1 MKWWTSPEL
10 SFGLS
15 ALDTMLGVQSAR
27 QQSSEAIAAAQM
39 AGRMERMQ
47 LRHQARLDASQ
58 RHRQLSQVLGTQRA
72 ALSAGNIG
80 GGRTARLLAAQ
91 SQLNARRAQDA
102 ADFGTRMAEQASQ
115 YRERSQV
122 RGFQRRA
129 RDAALQ
135 GGLNLFGDFIDFRR
149 QAQRRSEVEAALP

>member
-91 SQLNARRAQDA
+91 SQLHARRAQDA
-102 ADFGTRMAEQASQ
+102 ADFGTREAGPGGPDRGRVQCGGV
-115 YRERSQV
+115 ER
-122 RGFQRRA
+122 
-129 RDAALQ
+129 
-135 GGLNLFGDFIDFRR
+135 
-149 QAQRRSEVEAALP
+149 

>member
-80 GGRTARLLAAQ
+80 GGRTARLPAPQAPPT
-91 SQLNARRAQDA
+91 ARPAPARA
-102 ADFGTRMAEQASQ
+102 
-115 YRERSQV
+115 
-122 RGFQRRA
+122 
-129 RDAALQ
+129 
-135 GGLNLFGDFIDFRR
+135 GLRPRVG
-149 QAQRRSEVEAALP
+149 

>member
-47 LRHQARLDASQ
+47 HRHQARLDASQ
-58 RHRQLSQVLGTQRA
+58 RHRQLSQVLGTPRA
-72 ALSAGNIG
+72 ALSAGDIG
-80 GGRTARLLAAQ
+80 GGRAARGRAAPTQ
-91 SQLNARRAQDA
+91 SDARA
-102 ADFGTRMAEQASQ
+102 A
-115 YRERSQV
+115 
-122 RGFQRRA
+122 
-129 RDAALQ
+129 
-135 GGLNLFGDFIDFRR
+135 
-149 QAQRRSEVEAALP
+149 

>member
-58 RHRQLSQVLGTQRA
+58 RHRQLSQVR
-72 ALSAGNIG
+72 SEE
-80 GGRTARLLAAQ
+80 
-91 SQLNARRAQDA
+91 RRVGKAC
-102 ADFGTRMAEQASQ
+102 
-115 YRERSQV
+115 
-122 RGFQRRA
+122 RA
-129 RDAALQ
+129 RGATCRWQEPGGAASEAV
-135 GGLNLFGDFIDFRR
+135 
-149 QAQRRSEVEAALP
+149 AQ